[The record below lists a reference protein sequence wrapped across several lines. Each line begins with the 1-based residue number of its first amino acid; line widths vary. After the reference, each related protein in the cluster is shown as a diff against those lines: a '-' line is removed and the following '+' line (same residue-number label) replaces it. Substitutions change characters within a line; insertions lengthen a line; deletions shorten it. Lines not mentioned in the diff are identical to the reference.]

1 MIPETIVV
9 PLDGSRFAEQAL
21 PVAGALSQRLDDE
34 LALVCDVVL
43 VSAPWEED
51 RDAADRYLR
60 QIGDE
65 TATRVV
71 DRIVV
76 EDRPPAD
83 AIIDTA
89 HAGPNRIVCMTT
101 HGRGRFRWAVIGSVA
116 ENVVGRSPDPVV
128 LVGPRCRPEPL
139 QAPGRMMI
147 CVDGTPASLAVVPP
161 ACEWARAF
169 HLEVELAFVAHPLD
183 VEDATHP
190 DAVLGPIAA
199 QIEAEGLA
207 VHPVLLRSSYPAGE
221 LVDLAETLPA
231 TLIAMT
237 THTRVGLARFLLG
250 SVTMGVLNT
259 APCPVLVTRPEGSP
273 GTAA

>member
-21 PVAGALSQRLDDE
+21 PVAGALSQRLDAE
-34 LALVCDVVL
+34 LALVCDLVL

-51 RDAADRYLR
+51 RDAADRYLW
-60 QIGDE
+60 QIADE
-65 TATRVV
+65 TATRVA
-71 DRIVV
+71 DKIVV

-101 HGRGRFRWAVIGSVA
+101 HGRGSFRWAVLGSVA
-116 ENVVGRSPDPVV
+116 ENVVSRSPDPVL

-139 QAPGRMMI
+139 QAAGRMII
-147 CVDGTPASLAVVPP
+147 CVDGTPASLAVVPL
-161 ACEWARAF
+161 ACDWARAL
-169 HLEVELAFVAHPLD
+169 HLEVELAFVVHPLD

-207 VHPVLLRSSYPAGE
+207 VHPVLLRSSYPAGK

-231 TLIAMT
+231 ALMAMT
-237 THTRVGLARFLLG
+237 THTRAGLARFLLG

-259 APCPVLVTRPEGSP
+259 APCPVLVTRPEGQR
-273 GTAA
+273 T